1 MEITQTNRV
10 PEPGVPRQARLD
22 DVAITQRVTEMQR
35 SDAQRANEQ
44 ANQEAQSASAQA
56 ASRARVEARVEEFK
70 ESLRSANERLAAKGR
85 EINIGYDKSSATVV
99 VTVSDRE
106 TGDTVRQIPPEAAM
120 RITRNIDQLTG
131 ILIDQKA

>member
-1 MEITQTNRV
+1 MEITQANRV
-10 PEPGVPRQARLD
+10 PESGVPRQARLD
-22 DVAITQRVTEMQR
+22 DVAITQRVAEMQR
-35 SDAQRANEQ
+35 SDAQRANER
-44 ANQEAQSASAQA
+44 ANEEAQSASTQA
-56 ASRARVEARVEEFK
+56 ISRARVEEFK

-106 TGDTVRQIPPEAAM
+106 TGETVRQIPPEAAM

>member
-1 MEITQTNRV
+1 MEITQANRL
-10 PEPGVPRQARLD
+10 PESGVPRQARLD
-22 DVAITQRVTEMQR
+22 DVAITQRVAEMQR
-35 SDAQRANEQ
+35 SDAQRANER
-44 ANQEAQSASAQA
+44 ANEEAQSASTQA
-56 ASRARVEARVEEFK
+56 VSRARVEEFK

-106 TGDTVRQIPPEAAM
+106 TGETVRQIPPEAAM

>member
-1 MEITQTNRV
+1 MEIIQTNRV
-10 PEPGVPRQARLD
+10 PEPGVPRQTRLD

-35 SDAQRANEQ
+35 SDAQRANER

-56 ASRARVEARVEEFK
+56 ASRARVEEFK

-106 TGDTVRQIPPEAAM
+106 TGETVRQIPPEAAM

>member
-1 MEITQTNRV
+1 MEIAQTNRV

-22 DVAITQRVTEMQR
+22 DVAITQRVAEMQR
-35 SDAQRANEQ
+35 SDAQRANER

-56 ASRARVEARVEEFK
+56 VSRARVEEFK

-106 TGDTVRQIPPEAAM
+106 TGETVRQIPPEAAM

>member
-1 MEITQTNRV
+1 MEIPQTNRV

-22 DVAITQRVTEMQR
+22 DVAITQRVAEMQR
-35 SDAQRANEQ
+35 SDAQRANER

-56 ASRARVEARVEEFK
+56 VSRARVEEFK

-106 TGDTVRQIPPEAAM
+106 TGETVRQIPPEAAM

>member
-1 MEITQTNRV
+1 MW

-44 ANQEAQSASAQA
+44 ANQEAQSASVQA
-56 ASRARVEARVEEFK
+56 ASRARVEEFK

>member
-1 MEITQTNRV
+1 MEITQANRV
-10 PEPGVPRQARLD
+10 PEQGVPRQARLD
-22 DVAITQRVTEMQR
+22 DVAITQRVAEMQR
-35 SDAQRANEQ
+35 SDAQRANERT
-44 ANQEAQSASAQA
+44 NQEAQSESAQA
-56 ASRARVEARVEEFK
+56 VSRARVEEFK

-106 TGDTVRQIPPEAAM
+106 TGETVRQIPPEAAM

>member
-1 MEITQTNRV
+1 MEITQANRV
-10 PEPGVPRQARLD
+10 PESGVPRQARLD
-22 DVAITQRVTEMQR
+22 DVAITQRVAEMQR
-35 SDAQRANEQ
+35 SDAQRANER
-44 ANQEAQSASAQA
+44 ANEEVQSASTQA
-56 ASRARVEARVEEFK
+56 VSRARVEEFK

-106 TGDTVRQIPPEAAM
+106 TGETVRQIPPEAAM

>member
-1 MEITQTNRV
+1 MEVTQTNRV

-56 ASRARVEARVEEFK
+56 ASRARVEEFK

>member
-1 MEITQTNRV
+1 MEITQTNRE
-10 PEPGVPRQARLD
+10 PEPGVPRQTRLD

-35 SDAQRANEQ
+35 SDAQRANER

-56 ASRARVEARVEEFK
+56 ASRARVEEFK

-106 TGDTVRQIPPEAAM
+106 TGETVRQIPPEAAM

>member
-1 MEITQTNRV
+1 MEVTPTNRV
-10 PEPGVPRQARLD
+10 PESSSLRQTRLD
-22 DVAITQRVTEMQR
+22 DVAITQRVAELQR
-35 SDAQRANEQ
+35 SDAQRANER
-44 ANQEAQSASAQA
+44 ASEDARSSSDQSAS
-56 ASRARVEARVEEFK
+56 RARVEEFK

-85 EINIGYDKSSATVV
+85 EINIGYDKASSTVV

-106 TGDTVRQIPPEAAM
+106 TGETVRQIPPEAAM

>member
-10 PEPGVPRQARLD
+10 PEPGVPRQTRLD

-35 SDAQRANEQ
+35 SDAQRANER

-56 ASRARVEARVEEFK
+56 ASRARVEEFK
-70 ESLRSANERLAAKGR
+70 ESLRNANERLAAKGR

-106 TGDTVRQIPPEAAM
+106 TGETVRQIPPEAAM

>member
-1 MEITQTNRV
+1 MEITQANRV
-10 PEPGVPRQARLD
+10 PESGVPRQARLD
-22 DVAITQRVTEMQR
+22 DVAITQRVAEMQR
-35 SDAQRANEQ
+35 SDAQRDNERANE
-44 ANQEAQSASAQA
+44 EAQSASTQA
-56 ASRARVEARVEEFK
+56 VSRARVEEFK

-106 TGDTVRQIPPEAAM
+106 TGETVRQIPPEAAM

>member
-1 MEITQTNRV
+1 MEITQANRV
-10 PEPGVPRQARLD
+10 PESGVPRQARLD
-22 DVAITQRVTEMQR
+22 DVAITQRVAEMQR
-35 SDAQRANEQ
+35 SDAQRANE
-44 ANQEAQSASAQA
+44 EAQSASTQA
-56 ASRARVEARVEEFK
+56 VSRARVEEFK

-106 TGDTVRQIPPEAAM
+106 TGETVRQIPPEAAM

>member
-56 ASRARVEARVEEFK
+56 ASRARVEEFK

-106 TGDTVRQIPPEAAM
+106 TGDTLRQIPPEAAM

>member
-1 MEITQTNRV
+1 MEVTQTNRV
-10 PEPGVPRQARLD
+10 PEPSVPRQSRLD
-22 DVAITQRVTEMQR
+22 DVAITQRVAEMQR
-35 SDAQRANEQ
+35 SDAERANER
-44 ANQEAQSASAQA
+44 ASQEAQSTAAQA
-56 ASRARVEARVEEFK
+56 VSRARVEEFK

-85 EINIGYDKSSATVV
+85 EINIGYDKDAATVV
-99 VTVSDRE
+99 VTVSDKE

>member
-1 MEITQTNRV
+1 MEVTQANRV
-10 PEPGVPRQARLD
+10 PESGVPRQARLD
-22 DVAITQRVTEMQR
+22 DIAITQRVAEMQR
-35 SDAQRANEQ
+35 SDAERANER
-44 ANQEAQSASAQA
+44 ANQEAQSTAAQA
-56 ASRARVEARVEEFK
+56 VSRARVEEFK

-85 EINIGYDKSSATVV
+85 EINIGYDKDAATVV

-106 TGDTVRQIPPEAAM
+106 TGETVRQIPPEAAM

>member
-1 MEITQTNRV
+1 MEVTPTNRA
-10 PEPGVPRQARLD
+10 PETSSMRPTRLD
-22 DVAITQRVTEMQR
+22 EVAITQRVAELQR
-35 SDAQRANEQ
+35 SDAQRANER
-44 ANQEAQSASAQA
+44 ASEDARSSSEQSAS
-56 ASRARVEARVEEFK
+56 RARVEEFK

-85 EINIGYDKSSATVV
+85 EINIGYDKASSTVV

-106 TGDTVRQIPPEAAM
+106 TGETVRQIPAEAAM

>member
-1 MEITQTNRV
+1 M
-10 PEPGVPRQARLD
+10 PRQARLD
-22 DVAITQRVTEMQR
+22 DVAITQRVAEMQR
-35 SDAQRANEQ
+35 SDAQRANER

-56 ASRARVEARVEEFK
+56 VSRARVEEFK

-106 TGDTVRQIPPEAAM
+106 TGETVRQIPPEAAM

>member
-1 MEITQTNRV
+1 MEITQANRV
-10 PEPGVPRQARLD
+10 PESGVPRQARLD
-22 DVAITQRVTEMQR
+22 DVAITQRVAEMQR
-35 SDAQRANEQ
+35 SDAQRANER
-44 ANQEAQSASAQA
+44 ANEDAQSASTQA
-56 ASRARVEARVEEFK
+56 VSRARVEEFK

-106 TGDTVRQIPPEAAM
+106 TGETVRQIPPEAAM

>member
-56 ASRARVEARVEEFK
+56 ASRARVEEFK

-131 ILIDQKA
+131 ILIDQKV